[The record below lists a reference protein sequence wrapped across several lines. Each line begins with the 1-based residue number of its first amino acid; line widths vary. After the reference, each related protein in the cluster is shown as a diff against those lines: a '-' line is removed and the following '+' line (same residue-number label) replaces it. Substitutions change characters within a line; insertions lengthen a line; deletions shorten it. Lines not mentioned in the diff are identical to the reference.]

1 MKEFAEGITQS
12 RILCF
17 PLCASPVPW
26 SGIKLWDTRPVTAT
40 VLLEFSVFS
49 LAQT

>member
-1 MKEFAEGITQS
+1 MTEFAEGIALS
-12 RILCF
+12 MILCF
-17 PLCASPVPW
+17 PLCASPVLW

-40 VLLEFSVFS
+40 VLLESSMFF

>member
-1 MKEFAEGITQS
+1 MTEFAEGIAQS
-12 RILCF
+12 TILCF
-17 PLCASPVPW
+17 PLYASPVPW

-40 VLLEFSVFS
+40 ALLESSMFS